1 MRIDGLLIGEKM
13 KFELDQNEAQF
24 IVQVIGNLP
33 TQSGAHPLWQKLVA
47 QFNEQVP
54 KPEVQE

>member
-1 MRIDGLLIGEKM
+1 M

-33 TQSGAHPLWQKLVA
+33 TQSGAHPLWMKLAA
-47 QFNEQVP
+47 QLNEQLV
-54 KPEVQE
+54 KQEQEQPPAA

>member
-1 MRIDGLLIGEKM
+1 M

-47 QFNEQVP
+47 QFNEQT
-54 KPEVQE
+54 KQADEVSDV

>member
-1 MRIDGLLIGEKM
+1 M

-47 QFNEQVP
+47 QFNEQAVP
-54 KPEVQE
+54 DEIKADLEGEA

>member
-1 MRIDGLLIGEKM
+1 M

-47 QFNEQVP
+47 QFNEQTQLQQGSKIV
-54 KPEVQE
+54 

>member
-1 MRIDGLLIGEKM
+1 M

-33 TQSGAHPLWQKLVA
+33 VQSNAHPLWQKLV
-47 QFNEQVP
+47 QQYNEQNPP
-54 KPEVQE
+54 KPEE

>member
-1 MRIDGLLIGEKM
+1 MNFTVEP
-13 KFELDQNEAQF
+13 NEAAF

-54 KPEVQE
+54 KTDDA

>member
-1 MRIDGLLIGEKM
+1 MDDSM

-33 TQSGAHPLWQKLVA
+33 TQSNAHPLWQKLVA

-54 KPEVQE
+54 KPEEVN